1 MRQDSEQ
8 KRKSLLKKQFSIEHA
23 NSNDLAIK
31 VGIDLKEFNELECR
45 YHNTILNP
53 FSCQAQSVYRVSER
67 QAKPDYAVAVF
78 PTSSQNLPAKGR

>member
-45 YHNTILNP
+45 CHNTILNR
-53 FSCQAQSVYRVSER
+53 FSCQAQSVYRVPKR
-67 QAKPDYAVAVF
+67 QAKPDYGVAAF